1 MKNKLPI
8 RRAGRAPT
16 AAAHRLFC
24 LPPAGAGASLFYPW
38 LDAAPPD
45 VEVCPVALPGRE
57 DRLGDPLPA
66 SIDALADTL
75 SDALAPALDRPY
87 AVLGY
92 SMGALVGWA
101 LLQRWRRQGRRAP
114 SMFFALAARAPSV
127 ALRRDPLLYTL
138 PATEFRQTLV
148 DIGGTPRELLEHAG
162 AMALFEPIL
171 RNDLRIA
178 EQYRP
183 AAGDGPMDCPLH
195 AVFGRRDVLM
205 TRAEVE
211 PWAACT
217 RGGFSVQELD
227 APHMLARP
235 ELAALLGMLLPR
247 WQR

>member
-1 MKNKLPI
+1 MKNSLPI
-8 RRAGRAPT
+8 RRAGRAPAG
-16 AAAHRLFC
+16 AAYRLFC

-38 LDAAPPD
+38 LDAAPSD

-57 DRLGDPLPA
+57 DRLGEPLPA
-66 SIDALADTL
+66 SIEALADTL
-75 SDALAPALDRPY
+75 ADALAPALDRPY
-87 AVLGY
+87 AILGY
-92 SMGALVGWA
+92 SMGALIGWA

-127 ALRRDPLLYTL
+127 VVPRDPPLHSL
-138 PATEFRQTLV
+138 PAAEFRRTLV
-148 DIGGTPRELLEHAG
+148 DIGGTPRELLEHAD

-183 AAGDGPMDCPLH
+183 APEDPPMDCPLH
-195 AVFGRRDVLM
+195 ALFGRRDVLM
-205 TRAEVE
+205 TRTEIE

-217 RGGFSVQELD
+217 RGSFSMQELD

-235 ELAALLGMLLPR
+235 ELAALLAPMLRR
-247 WQR
+247 WGR